1 MALSALVVLAGLASR
16 LTGGEELSAAV
27 IATPTPTPL
36 TATFDET
43 VETRQVT
50 CPAETWYCLQTGV
63 FSTLEAAQ
71 EKSAAYSDRGAP
83 GYVAQDGDKYRV
95 LLSAYGTQEEAQR
108 VRERLDTQQAVDT
121 YVHEM
126 TRPELPLQLTGMRG
140 QLDVIEAAM
149 ALLPTLADQWRDA
162 ALMVDQ
168 GEMTLEEAQRMAA
181 ESLEQCRVMLQVLN
195 ERFVSPGARPGPAA
209 GAALHG
215 GNGGGH
221 TAGGSGAHG
230 SDHRLRAAENG
241 SAGAAPRHENYLGGH
256 AFPGWAIAD
265 ERNDARMTLRKI
277 AELLQ
282 AEVLTGEDKLDT
294 EAVTACGSDLMS
306 DVLAFVKDRTIL
318 ITGLVNAHVVRTAEM
333 LDIICVVFA
342 RGKRPGEEILE
353 AAREIDLPVM
363 ATKMTT
369 YTACGELYL
378 HGLPGTKEKP
388 QS

>member
-1 MALSALVVLAGLASR
+1 MQRRRRTERRRRFRRSGLGARALMALSALVVLVGLASR
-16 LTGGEELSAAV
+16 ITGGEELSAAV

-71 EKSAAYSDRGAP
+71 EKSTAYSDRGAP

-195 ERFVSPGARPGPAA
+195 ERFVSPVPALA
-209 GAALHG
+209 QRLELLC
-215 GNGGGH
+215 
-221 TAGGSGAHG
+221 TAG
-230 SDHRLRAAENG
+230 
-241 SAGAAPRHENYLGGH
+241 
-256 AFPGWAIAD
+256 
-265 ERNDARMTLRKI
+265 M
-277 AELLQ
+277 
-282 AEVLTGEDKLDT
+282 
-294 EAVTACGSDLMS
+294 
-306 DVLAFVKDRTIL
+306 
-318 ITGLVNAHVVRTAEM
+318 
-333 LDIICVVFA
+333 
-342 RGKRPGEEILE
+342 E
-353 AAREIDLPVM
+353 AATRLEEAAHTDLTT
-363 ATKMTT
+363 ASAQLKME
-369 YTACGELYL
+369 ALGL
-378 HGLPGTKEKP
+378 HHGMKITWEAMLSQDG
-388 QS
+388 Q